1 VTHLVQS
8 SFVANPVLA
17 DYQLPWMPR
26 RSIASSPWR
35 GSPLWSPKLLAQRTA
50 QFHRARGKMLG
61 SLLGLAGPLARADY
75 DLDFARRATGGRS
88 TSLAGHLDIETLYR
102 VLGAAG
108 PKHPSDTVVVVEPHE
123 NAHHDRL
130 GCPAASRHLV
140 ALRRRQQK
148 RSGLCCLLPRSVLTR
163 PGHHTQPSFR
173 NVTPCLR

>member
-61 SLLGLAGPLARADY
+61 SLLGLAGPLARAEY

-108 PKHPSDTVVVVEPHE
+108 PKHPSDTVVVVEPHDHSVGTGGQTDWKMHITTDWVVQQLPAIWSLSDAGNK
-123 NAHHDRL
+123 NARVF
-130 GCPAASRHLV
+130 AVFSRDL
-140 ALRRRQQK
+140 
-148 RSGLCCLLPRSVLTR
+148 
-163 PGHHTQPSFR
+163 F
-173 NVTPCLR
+173 